1 MLTTL
6 TPSYQTLMNKI
17 YMDKEYIDKLEYE
30 IMEWFYRTCEVNFD
44 AVGMVQDATELRSI
58 LDYFLLSEKNK

>member
-1 MLTTL
+1 
-6 TPSYQTLMNKI
+6 
-17 YMDKEYIDKLEYE
+17 MDKEYIDKLEYE